1 MKSTCKAFKNS
12 LSLKDQAS
20 FEKFQSTQP
29 YKWCL
34 SNNYPLINALV
45 SFGNIS
51 LLERA
56 LEYKS
61 FEHDMHD
68 ISHGADTLMTALNS
82 YFHDRD
88 QRYLDIAK
96 LIIGNGYSIEYR
108 FHDLLSEFAGDRK
121 VRLFLC
127 QNVDDIN
134 KLLNNSS
141 TAALIFLKFRT
152 RDLMAIG
159 LDVNIVDNLGQSLL
173 YIAVKN
179 NLYNK
184 AKILLDHGADTELPT
199 IVSRHIEDSPEYLTP
214 LGLAVCMRPRSL
226 EIIKLLLDNGANPN
240 HVSYKSVLAR
250 ATRFNL
256 AALAKT
262 DVIESAARDYE
273 CVKLLLEYGAII
285 NKNAPIVTRRL
296 FMLYVRDDCK
306 EMVKLMSLYNPH
318 LTKQIVELAK
328 GCSDEMYNLVYKCWQ
343 RQEMSGMFTKP
354 ARR

>member
-12 LSLKDQAS
+12 LSLKDQAC

-34 SNNYPLINALV
+34 SNNYSIINALV

-51 LLERA
+51 LLEHA
-56 LEYKS
+56 LKYKS

-68 ISHGADTLMTALNS
+68 ISRGADTLMTALNS

-108 FHDLLSEFAGDRK
+108 FHDLYRTYAGDRK

-134 KLLNNSS
+134 KLLNNSH
-141 TAALIFLKFRT
+141 TATMILLSFKT
-152 RDLMAIG
+152 KDLLSIG
-159 LDVNIVDNLGQSLL
+159 LDVNIVNNVGQSLL

-184 AKILLDHGADTELPT
+184 AKILLDHGADTELPK
-199 IVSRHIEDSPEYLTP
+199 IIGRHMEDVPEYLTP
-214 LGLAVCMRPRSL
+214 LGLAVSMRSRPL
-226 EIIKLLLDNGANPN
+226 KMIELLLDNGANPN
-240 HVSYKSVLAR
+240 FLSYKTILAR
-250 ATRFNL
+250 ATRLNRL
-256 AALAKT
+256 SNSP

-285 NKNAPIVTRRL
+285 NKDAPIVTRRL
-296 FMLYVRDDCK
+296 FMLYVRDGCK
-306 EMVKLMSLYNPH
+306 EMVELMSLYNPH
-318 LTKQIVELAK
+318 LTKQIARLARE
-328 GCSDEMYNLVYKCWQ
+328 CSDEMYNLVYKCWQ
-343 RQEMSGMFTKP
+343 RQGTSGMFTKP